1 MNSRP
6 VKPKEYFTKLFDI
19 PEGEI
24 DYTDSPPT
32 TMAEWE
38 DAEVL
43 FPVTADEFRAL
54 KEFGSN
60 AYSNTWTGV
69 FQQDAKDQHHPA

>member
-24 DYTDSPPT
+24 DYADSPPT

-43 FPVTADEFRAL
+43 LPVTADEFRAL
-54 KEFGSN
+54 KEFILN
-60 AYSNTWTGV
+60 RR
-69 FQQDAKDQHHPA
+69 QQDAKDQHHPA